1 MQHYVNLNYTCNERC
16 VFCASDL
23 TNSPAAGVSRQLSV
37 DAIRAWIGQRPPR
50 AGDEVQLAGGEP
62 TLHRDLFEI
71 IRLFGQ
77 HCSAITLFT
86 NGVRLAN
93 SDYARQAIESG
104 LSEFQIALFGSSPE
118 AHDGIT
124 RRRGSFAA
132 TIEALNQLSSHR
144 GRRRFAIVVRLLVA
158 RQCVDALPN
167 IVHAVRQLAPGVD
180 AFSVNRLI
188 LSDNAQGASAA
199 ISWAEARP
207 AVNAA
212 MRAARDYGYAFDFW
226 SVPLCLFE
234 RDNAAYVGRRV
245 RRQLRAKTR
254 QPRVRYLDPIGT
266 SDDILEEAC
275 QDAIVVPRV
284 CRSCD
289 YKNVCG
295 GIEDWHHAMFG
306 QAGLGRGAQGGG
318 G

>member
-1 MQHYVNLNYTCNERC
+1 MQHYVNINYTCNERC

-23 TNSPAAGVSRQLSV
+23 TNSPEAGVRSQVSI
-37 DAIRAWIGQRPPR
+37 DAIRAWISQRRPR

-62 TLHRDLFEI
+62 TLHRHLFEI
-71 IRLFGQ
+71 VRLFAR

-93 SDYARQAIESG
+93 SEYACQAIEAG
-104 LSEFQIALFGSSPE
+104 ISEFQIALFGSSPD
-118 AHDGIT
+118 AHDDIT

-132 TIEALNQLSSHR
+132 TIEALNQLSSQR
-144 GRRRFAIVVRLLVA
+144 GRRRCSIVVRLLVA
-158 RQCVDALPN
+158 RQCVAALPD

-180 AFSVNRLI
+180 TFSVNRLI
-188 LSDNAQGASAA
+188 LSDKAQRASATV
-199 ISWAEARP
+199 SWAEARP

-245 RRQLRAKTR
+245 RSQMRGKARQC
-254 QPRVRYLDPIGT
+254 RVRYLDPIAT
-266 SDDILEEAC
+266 SDDILGEPC
-275 QDAIVVPRV
+275 QDAIILPQV

-295 GIEDWHHAMFG
+295 GIEDWYHAMFG
-306 QAGLGRGAQGGG
+306 QTGLGLGARCGEE
-318 G
+318 

>member
-23 TNSPAAGVSRQLSV
+23 TNSPSVGVNRQLSI
-37 DAIRAWIGQRPPR
+37 DAVRAWISERRPR

-62 TLHRDLFEI
+62 TLHKDLFEI
-71 IRLFGQ
+71 IRLFAA

-93 SDYARQAIESG
+93 RDYARQAIEAG
-104 LSEFQIALFGSSPE
+104 LSEFQIALFGATPD
-118 AHDGIT
+118 AHDAIT

-132 TIEALNQLSSHR
+132 TIEALNQLSANR
-144 GRRRFAIVVRLLVA
+144 GRRRVSIVVRLLVA
-158 RQCVDALPN
+158 KQCVEALPD
-167 IVHAVRQLAPGVD
+167 IVHAVRQLAPGID
-180 AFSVNRLI
+180 TFSVNRLI
-188 LSDNAQGASAA
+188 LSDNAQGVGAA

-212 MRAARDYGYAFDFW
+212 MHAAREYGYAFDFW

-266 SDDILEEAC
+266 SDDILEEPC
-275 QDAIVVPRV
+275 QDEIVVPRV

-295 GIEDWHHAMFG
+295 GIEDWHQELFG
-306 QAGLGRGAQGGG
+306 QAGLGRGAVGGRG
-318 G
+318 